1 MEVRQ
6 RSFGKKYLKKKIR
19 MQARFRRWIPFIL
32 FSVLIIVFNTY
43 FLLSAK
49 SSDYQLVTDDPAV
62 IYHEACAHCY
72 GKNRQSENWLYPDLI
87 EEDLNVIKVKEIITK
102 GELMMPAFKKIKG
115 DTLQNL
121 AEYVAQKR
129 FK

>member
-1 MEVRQ
+1 
-6 RSFGKKYLKKKIR
+6 
-19 MQARFRRWIPFIL
+19 
-32 FSVLIIVFNTY
+32 
-43 FLLSAK
+43 
-49 SSDYQLVTDDPAV
+49 
-62 IYHEACAHCY
+62 
-72 GKNRQSENWLYPDLI
+72 LYPDLI